1 MSPRYTVHGD
11 TLKAVVMCVQMVPNY
26 GGMLFC
32 TLDKVLL
39 KGNALPA
46 LKKDT
51 ERIPPPPKINAS
63 CRLR

>member
-39 KGNALPA
+39 K
-46 LKKDT
+46 
-51 ERIPPPPKINAS
+51 
-63 CRLR
+63 